1 MKGKRHLKIINIV
14 KNERIR
20 TQEELARFLEEEG
33 IEVTQATVSRDIKD
47 LGLIKVPIEDGSYKY
62 AMPPEADKYKMARW
76 IEKMFKNFVLS
87 VETTG
92 NLVVVKTLS
101 GTAGGLASAIDN
113 LEWKEVLGC
122 VAGDDCIFV
131 ALKENCDRKEVVHR
145 LRELVG
151 IE

>member
-14 KNERIR
+14 KNERIK
-20 TQEELARFLEEEG
+20 TQEELARVLQEEG

-47 LGLIKVPIEDGSYKY
+47 LGLIKVPVEDGSYKY

-87 VETTG
+87 VDLTG
-92 NLVVVKTLS
+92 NLIVVKTLS

-113 LEWKEVLGC
+113 LEWKEVMGC

-131 ALKENCDRKEVVHR
+131 ALEENCNKGEVLHR